1 MADDLNFDDVSTGQV
16 AELLGPRQRVVH
28 PPDRFIASCNSWDDF
43 WEQTK
48 QLLSKAEQGAVFDD

>member
-28 PPDRFIASCNSWDDF
+28 PRIDLSPPVTLGTIFGANETAS
-43 WEQTK
+43 E
-48 QLLSKAEQGAVFDD
+48 